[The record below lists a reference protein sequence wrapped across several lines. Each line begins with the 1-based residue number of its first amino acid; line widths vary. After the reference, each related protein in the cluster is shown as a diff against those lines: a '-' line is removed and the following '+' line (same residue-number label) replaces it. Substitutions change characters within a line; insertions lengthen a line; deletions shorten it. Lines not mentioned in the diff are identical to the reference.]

1 MAIQKWSEDILLVTP
16 PQDPGFTE
24 DVNEAMARLSGDKQV
39 AVVVDLKEVQYL
51 NSSNLSLLLRLRKR
65 LLNHTRHL
73 VLCNVNTR
81 IWSTFLMTGL
91 EAIFSFSDDVTTA
104 LTSIQANQQDGQS

>member
-1 MAIQKWSEDILLVTP
+1 MAIQQWSEQILLVTP

-24 DVNEAMARLSGDKQV
+24 DMNEVMARLGDKQT
-39 AVVVDLKEVQYL
+39 AVVVDLKEVEHL

-65 LLNHTRHL
+65 LLNHAQRL

-104 LTSIQANQQDGQS
+104 LTSIQADQQNGQS